1 MDKKTEEEKRV
12 SNRETMKN
20 ALRESRLVVIARGM
34 EAAKMIDVAEALY
47 SGGVR
52 VLECTFDHWREDC
65 VAANQRL
72 ISALVSRFE
81 GRMQI
86 GAGTVLSDAEAEAAV
101 DAGAGF
107 IISPG
112 ADEAVIRATRRLGA
126 VSIPGAYTPTEIVAA
141 WNAGADFV
149 KLFPAGDM
157 GPGYIKA
164 IRAPLAHIPM
174 LAVGS
179 VTRENIPLLLKSGVC
194 GFGIGGSLLSKALID
209 AEDYEAIRLRAQEYS
224 RLVRGE
230 PAC

>member
-1 MDKKTEEEKRV
+1 M

-209 AEDYEAIRLRAQEYS
+209 AGDYEAIRLRAQEYS

-230 PAC
+230 SAC

>member
-1 MDKKTEEEKRV
+1 MID
-12 SNRETMKN
+12 RERMKS
-20 ALRESRLVVIARGM
+20 ALLESRLVVIARGM
-34 EAAKMIDVAEALY
+34 EAAQMIDVAEALY
-47 SGGVR
+47 GGGVR

-65 VAANQRL
+65 VAANRRL
-72 ISALVSRFE
+72 ISVLASRFE

-86 GAGTVLSDAEAEAAV
+86 GAGTVLSVGEAEAAV

-149 KLFPAGDM
+149 KLFPAGEM

-209 AEDYEAIRLRAQEYS
+209 AGDYEAIRLRAQEYS

-230 PAC
+230 SAC

>member
-1 MDKKTEEEKRV
+1 M

-112 ADEAVIRATRRLGA
+112 ADEAVIRATRRLDA

-209 AEDYEAIRLRAQEYS
+209 AGDYEAIRLRAQEYS

-230 PAC
+230 SAC

>member
-1 MDKKTEEEKRV
+1 M

-20 ALRESRLVVIARGM
+20 ALRESRRVVIARGM

-209 AEDYEAIRLRAQEYS
+209 AGDYEAIRLRAQEYS

-230 PAC
+230 SAC

>member
-1 MDKKTEEEKRV
+1 M
-12 SNRETMKN
+12 
-20 ALRESRLVVIARGM
+20 
-34 EAAKMIDVAEALY
+34 
-47 SGGVR
+47 
-52 VLECTFDHWREDC
+52 
-65 VAANQRL
+65 AANQRL

-209 AEDYEAIRLRAQEYS
+209 AGDYEAIRLRAQEYS

-230 PAC
+230 SAC

>member
-209 AEDYEAIRLRAQEYS
+209 AGDYEAIRLRAQEYS

-230 PAC
+230 SAC

>member
-1 MDKKTEEEKRV
+1 M

-164 IRAPLAHIPM
+164 IRAPLVHIPM

-209 AEDYEAIRLRAQEYS
+209 AGDYEAIRLRAQEYS

-230 PAC
+230 SAC